1 MCNLVL
7 CPGFES
13 VVSHYLLLP
22 VYFIL
27 GNQNAVCRDGTNKF
41 KASGFQTALPIYCS
55 TTTRR
60 IQIPTNSVFFWT
72 CGFRDDFKRQWG
84 TSRGSKK
91 LERDWVTAL
100 TNGTNASRL
109 GWLRAYLPPCGG
121 ERRPPTLLAARE
133 GAKPSIFWTFCWIK
147 NQQALITSGLQ
158 LLCHCV
164 ACNIADWQKIK
175 KRGSC
180 KYYCDLTTLSAEKT
194 YLNQNL
200 THSFDQQNTGT

>member
-1 MCNLVL
+1 MWERLDQFFVCNLVL

-22 VYFIL
+22 LYFIL
-27 GNQNAVCRDGTNKF
+27 GNQNAVCRDGTKKF
-41 KASGFQTALPIYCS
+41 KASSLRIALPISCS

-72 CGFRDDFKRQWG
+72 CGFPDDFKRQCG
-84 TSRGSKK
+84 TSRWSKK
-91 LERDWVTAL
+91 LEYEWITAL

-109 GWLRAYLPPCGG
+109 GRLRAYLPPCGG
-121 ERRPPTLLAARE
+121 DRRPPTLLAARE

-164 ACNIADWQKIK
+164 ACNIAASPKTK
-175 KRGSC
+175 KKG
-180 KYYCDLTTLSAEKT
+180 KL
-194 YLNQNL
+194 
-200 THSFDQQNTGT
+200 